1 MPSSHKKVI
10 VRRFVGD
17 LLPGYLA
24 PSHILEA
31 PEGDREA
38 ARRENWALHLLDL
51 SGRVIPVRLDEVKM
65 VCYVRDFNL
74 PDTKDPERL
83 TRRSFLARPRGEGLW
98 VRVTFRSGDLLE
110 GLAPTDLALADDLM
124 VDRGMHLIPPDTR
137 SNTQRVYIP
146 RSAMTEMQVL
156 AVVTSRTRQPPAPKP
171 AVAAHLQENLF
182 RPAPPTPAGA
192 QRQEP

>member
-1 MPSSHKKVI
+1 MPSPHKKVI
-10 VRRFVGD
+10 VRRFTGE

-24 PSHILEA
+24 ASLFVEPS
-31 PEGDREA
+31 EGDRGAQRSEV
-38 ARRENWALHLLDL
+38 WALHLLDL
-51 SGRVIPVRLDEVKM
+51 SGRVIPVRLEDVKM

-110 GLAPTDLALADDLM
+110 GLAPTDLALADDFLA
-124 VDRGMHLIPPDTR
+124 DRGLHLIPPDTR

-146 RSAMTEMQVL
+146 RSAMSELHVL
-156 AVVTSRTRQPPAPKP
+156 AVVTSRPRQSPPPKVNIP
-171 AVAAHLQENLF
+171 SELQEELF
-182 RPAPPTPAGA
+182 RAPARAHG
-192 QRQEP
+192 QEP